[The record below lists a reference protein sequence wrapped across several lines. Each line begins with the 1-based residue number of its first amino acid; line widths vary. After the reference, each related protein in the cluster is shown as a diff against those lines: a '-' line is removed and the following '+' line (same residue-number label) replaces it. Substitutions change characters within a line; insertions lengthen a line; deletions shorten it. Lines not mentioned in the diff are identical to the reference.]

1 MFKSVNVFQMVVLV
15 LILVG
20 VVMIFMRQNN
30 TCVMK
35 NDDVIEEAH
44 FPGKKMLNTMKAKAA
59 ERAAAKEAAWI
70 AEGCLHEHNNTK
82 LGWPIIEYVDNEED
96 AKIQCADN
104 SQCAGIVTSH
114 DGRYYLKRS
123 GTTRKRA
130 NASDL
135 VQTQGHKTWL
145 KTC

>member
-1 MFKSVNVFQMVVLV
+1 MFKSVNVFHMVVLV

-59 ERAAAKEAAWI
+59 ERATE
-70 AEGCLHEHNNTK
+70 
-82 LGWPIIEYVDNEED
+82 PIPDFDDLLAQIFD
-96 AKIQCADN
+96 
-104 SQCAGIVTSH
+104 S
-114 DGRYYLKRS
+114 LK
-123 GTTRKRA
+123 KV
-130 NASDL
+130 L
-135 VQTQGHKTWL
+135 V
-145 KTC
+145 